1 MKNSV
6 RDFKTKSHGLMVAFS
21 ILISGSFILGSFVAN
36 AIDPSAISAL
46 RFFLAF
52 LILAFVIKLN
62 NLGKGLLLKK
72 MWRYIILGGLVSLY
86 FVLMFEGL
94 KTASPIA
101 MSAIMT
107 MTPFLASVLEYF
119 IYKRR
124 TDLIIFVALLI
135 GAFGSVWIIFDADF
149 KKIIYFNI
157 GHGETLFLFG
167 CAAQAL
173 YTILVKTLNEGESAL
188 EQTSNTM
195 LVSAILLVIIDFKE
209 IINTNLITE
218 SLRKE
223 KLIRKQLQHPD
234 VKEIRGKGLMLTA
247 IVETPELAAKIIHQ
261 CLKNGLILFFLLFEG
276 KAMRITPP
284 LTISDEEIT
293 EGCAILLKSINEVL
307 K

>member
-209 IINTNLITE
+209 IINTNWF
-218 SLRKE
+218 SLSS
-223 KLIRKQLQHPD
+223 LVWLSIAYLS
-234 VKEIRGKGLMLTA
+234 VFATA
-247 IVETPELAAKIIHQ
+247 VAFFIIQFSRNYLPSTYVMAYYYIVPMWVM
-261 CLKNGLILFFLLFEG
+261 LFEIVVLG
-276 KAMRITPP
+276 TVVP
-284 LTISDEEIT
+284 LQLWI
-293 EGCAILLKSINEVL
+293 GCIAIICTFIIILIKDIKYSKN
-307 K
+307 